1 MMMMTTMMTMMTHLY
16 SPPILLNHWWWRLP
30 LVSRHSEK
38 RQMCLTNVFDE
49 SRSSAKIANYCP
61 LLPTRQRRG
70 VRVAGFPQN
79 IDHAGDSKTHP
90 IEGMSFHVYRTLT
103 ITPLPT
109 WYWCLECLHQHVCND
124 VVIVPNFQ
132 YPLFQVSVL
141 GIEILTEDG
150 IAHRKAFGVIRCDF
164 SQMIFDQPRCNSDE
178 LSLLQMFWI
187 DRLKWWNSSRRLNQM
202 GILIP
207 LRLFYSKCPTVFHKM
222 VWPLIS

>member
-1 MMMMTTMMTMMTHLY
+1 MVVSTSLMQFFLDPLNPITCFWISCGVTCVDHLHMMMMTTMMMMMMMMMTTMMTHLH
-16 SPPILLNHWWWRLP
+16 SPPILLNDWWRRLP

-109 WYWCLECLHQHVCND
+109 
-124 VVIVPNFQ
+124 
-132 YPLFQVSVL
+132 
-141 GIEILTEDG
+141 
-150 IAHRKAFGVIRCDF
+150 
-164 SQMIFDQPRCNSDE
+164 
-178 LSLLQMFWI
+178 
-187 DRLKWWNSSRRLNQM
+187 
-202 GILIP
+202 
-207 LRLFYSKCPTVFHKM
+207 
-222 VWPLIS
+222 